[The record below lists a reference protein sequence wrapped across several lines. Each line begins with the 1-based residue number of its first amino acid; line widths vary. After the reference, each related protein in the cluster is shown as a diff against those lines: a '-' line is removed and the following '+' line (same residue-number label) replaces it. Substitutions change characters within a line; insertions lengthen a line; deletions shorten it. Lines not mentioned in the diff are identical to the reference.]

1 MVMFLSLPAKIIGL
15 LEANVSP
22 REIAAGVCLGMFMGF
37 IPLNGPMAALLFL
50 FFLFFKL
57 NRVST
62 VLTLPVF
69 KLVYI
74 LGGSFL
80 IEKAGGYLLIDAA
93 FLMPF
98 WAWLTNLPVVCFL
111 DINNTLV
118 AGGLAV
124 SAVLSVPVYFAANIL
139 AAKMQEKYNEKLKN
153 KKMFRWFRKIPI
165 VDRISSYISRI
176 KEGL

>member
-1 MVMFLSLPAKIIGL
+1 MVMFLSFPAKIIRL

-37 IPLNGPMAALLFL
+37 IPLNGPMAVLLFL

-62 VLTLPVF
+62 VLTLPIF
-69 KLVYI
+69 KLIYV

-80 IEKAGGYLLIDAA
+80 IEKVGGYLLIDAS
-93 FLMPF
+93 FLAPF
-98 WAWLTNLPVVCFL
+98 WAWLTGLPVICFL

-124 SAVLSVPVYFAANIL
+124 SGVLFVPVYLAARIF

-153 KKMFRWFRKIPI
+153 KKLFRWFRKIPL
-165 VDRISSYISRI
+165 VDRISSYISQI